1 MRLKKI
7 IEAADA
13 VAVIHNG
20 DTVASS
26 GYAGSGTPDQLFVSL
41 EQRFLESGSPRDL
54 TLVFSTGQGDMK
66 DKGLNRLAH
75 EGLVRRVIGGYFGL
89 SPKLEKLI
97 VDNRIEAYN
106 LPEGVLTQLYRD
118 IGARKPGVLS
128 HVGLGTYID
137 PRQGGGRMN
146 ARTTEELVELH
157 HVQGEEV
164 LFYRSFPINVA
175 LIRGTTADPN
185 GNIST
190 ERESL
195 VLENLALAIAA
206 RNSGG
211 IVIAQVERVAAEGS
225 LDARSIRI
233 PGNLVDCV
241 VLAEADHHMQ
251 TYGTRFNPAFSG
263 ELREPPARTA
273 PVELSD
279 RKLIGRRAV
288 LELAPNSVINVG
300 VGSIPDQIPQVA
312 GEERV
317 QDLMAL
323 VVDSGVIGGVP
334 KGGLDFGAASNYEAV
349 IDHACAFDFID
360 GGGLD
365 AAFLGF
371 GECDAEGNVNA
382 SRFGN
387 RMPGCGGFI
396 DISQNAKKLVFVGT
410 FSSGGLEVEVDDGR
424 VRIVKEGRVPKFVE
438 RVGQTTF
445 GAAYARRSRQE
456 VLFVTER
463 CVFRLRENG
472 IALTEVA
479 PGIDIER
486 DILQRLPFQLPVEGP
501 QAMDPAIFRNAPM
514 RLRERMLDMRIEDRL
529 RFDAP
534 TNTVYMNYAGLRV
547 RSLADHKTIGDAVDT
562 LLAPLGRRVHSVVN
576 YERFTCDDDVFD
588 EYVDLVKR
596 VEQTYY
602 LSVKRYTSGAF
613 LRHKLGAELAK
624 RELSST
630 LLDGGLWPTA
640 SPQTS

>member
-1 MRLKKI
+1 MRLKKV

-13 VAVIHNG
+13 VAVIHAG
-20 DTVASS
+20 DTVASA
-26 GYAGSGTPDQLFVSL
+26 GYAGSGTPDQLFVAI
-41 EQRFLESGSPRDL
+41 EQRFLESGTPRDL

-118 IGARKPGVLS
+118 IGAGKPGVLS
-128 HVGLGTYID
+128 RVGLGTYID
-137 PRQGGGRMN
+137 PRHGGGRMN
-146 ARTTEELVELH
+146 ERTTEDLVQLMTIN
-157 HVQGEEV
+157 GEEV
-164 LFYRSFPINVA
+164 LFYRAFPINVA

-190 ERESL
+190 ERETL

-225 LDARSIRI
+225 LDARSIKI

-241 VLAEADHHMQ
+241 VLAEPEHHMQ
-251 TYGTRFNPAFSG
+251 TYGTRYNPAFSG
-263 ELREPPARTA
+263 ELREPPERVRT
-273 PVELSD
+273 VELSD
-279 RKLIGRRAV
+279 RKVIARRAV
-288 LELAPNSVINVG
+288 LELTPNSVINVG
-300 VGSIPDQIPQVA
+300 VGSIPDQVPQVA

-317 QDLMAL
+317 QDLLSL

-334 KGGLDFGAASNYEAV
+334 KSGLDFGAASNYEAV

-371 GECDAEGNVNA
+371 GECDAQGNVNA
-382 SRFGN
+382 SKFGN
-387 RMPGCGGFI
+387 RTPGCGGFI

-410 FSSGGLEVEVDDGR
+410 FSSGGLEIAVEDGQ
-424 VRIVKEGRVPKFVE
+424 VRIVKEGRTPKFVE
-438 RVGQTTF
+438 RIGQTTF
-445 GAAYARRSRQE
+445 SASYARSCKQE
-456 VLFVTER
+456 VLYVTER
-463 CVFRLRENG
+463 CVFRLGESG
-472 IALTEVA
+472 LALVELA
-479 PGIDIER
+479 PGIDLER
-486 DILQRLPFQLPVEGP
+486 DILQRLPFRPLIDGP
-501 QAMDPAIFRNAPM
+501 RSMDPTIFRNAPM
-514 RLRERMLDMRIEDRL
+514 RLRERMLDTNMADRL
-529 RFDAP
+529 SYDEA

-547 RSLADHKTIGDAVDT
+547 RNLADLKAIGDAVDT
-562 LLAPLGRRVHSVVN
+562 LLGPLGRRVHSVVN

-602 LSVKRYTSGAF
+602 VSVKRYTSGAF
-613 LRHKLGAELAK
+613 LRHQLGT
-624 RELSST
+624 ELSKRQISSEILQPLGRRST
-630 LLDGGLWPTA
+630 P
-640 SPQTS
+640 

>member
-13 VAVIHNG
+13 VAVIHAG

-41 EQRFLESGSPRDL
+41 EQRFLETGGPRDL

-66 DKGLNRLAH
+66 EKGLNRLAH

-97 VDNRIEAYN
+97 VENKIEAYN

-118 IGARKPGVLS
+118 IGARKPGLLS
-128 HVGLGTYID
+128 RVGLGTYID
-137 PRQGGGRMN
+137 PRQSGGRMN
-146 ARTTEELVELH
+146 ALTTEDIVELVTIA
-157 HVQGEEV
+157 GEEV
-164 LFYRSFPINVA
+164 LFYRTFPISVA

-195 VLENLALAIAA
+195 VLEHLALAVAA

-241 VLAEADHHMQ
+241 VLAEPEHHMQ

-263 ELREPPARTA
+263 ELREPPARVRA
-273 PVELSD
+273 VELSD
-279 RKLIGRRAV
+279 RKLIARRAV

-300 VGSIPDQIPQVA
+300 VGSVPDQIPQVA

-317 QDLMAL
+317 QDLLAL

-387 RMPGCGGFI
+387 RIPGCGGFI
-396 DISQNAKKLVFVGT
+396 DISQNAKKVFFVGT
-410 FSSGGLEVEVDDGR
+410 FSSGGLEVVVDDGR
-424 VRIVKEGRVPKFVE
+424 VRIVKEGRMPKFVQNI
-438 RVGQTTF
+438 GQTTF
-445 GAAYARRSRQE
+445 SADYARRCGQE

-463 CVFRLRENG
+463 CVFRLGKAG
-472 IALTEVA
+472 IVLTEVA
-479 PGIDIER
+479 PGIDVER
-486 DILQRLPFQLPVEGP
+486 DVLQRLPFRPPVDGP
-501 QAMDPAIFRNAPM
+501 RPMDPAIFHNAPM
-514 RLRERMLDMRIEDRL
+514 RLRERMLDTRMEDRL
-529 RFDAP
+529 RFDEA
-534 TNTVYMNYAGLRV
+534 TNTVYMDYSGLRV
-547 RSLADHKTIGDAVDT
+547 RNLDDLKTIGDAVDG

-576 YERFTCDDDVFD
+576 YERFTCDEDVFD
-588 EYVDLVKR
+588 EYVDLVQR
-596 VEQTYY
+596 VEQSYY

-613 LRHKLGAELAK
+613 LRHQLG
-624 RELSST
+624 RELSKRRISSEV
-630 LLDGGLWPTA
+630 LNPA
-640 SPQTS
+640 RSPGVD

>member
-1 MRLKKI
+1 MRLKKV

-13 VAVIHNG
+13 VAVIHAG
-20 DTVASS
+20 DTVASA
-26 GYAGSGTPDQLFVSL
+26 GYAGSGTPDQLFVAI
-41 EQRFLESGSPRDL
+41 EQRFLESGTPRDL

-118 IGARKPGVLS
+118 IGAGKPGVLS
-128 HVGLGTYID
+128 RVGLGTYID
-137 PRQGGGRMN
+137 PRHGGGRMN
-146 ARTTEELVELH
+146 ERTTEDLVQLMTIN
-157 HVQGEEV
+157 GEEV
-164 LFYRSFPINVA
+164 LFYRAFTINVA

-190 ERESL
+190 ERETL

-225 LDARSIRI
+225 LDARSIKI

-241 VLAEADHHMQ
+241 VLAEPEHHMQ
-251 TYGTRFNPAFSG
+251 TYGTRYNPAFSG
-263 ELREPPARTA
+263 ELREPPERVRT
-273 PVELSD
+273 VELSD
-279 RKLIGRRAV
+279 RKVIARRAV
-288 LELAPNSVINVG
+288 LELTPNSVINVG
-300 VGSIPDQIPQVA
+300 VGSIPDQVPQVA

-317 QDLMAL
+317 QDLLSL

-334 KGGLDFGAASNYEAV
+334 KSGLDFGAASNYEAV

-371 GECDAEGNVNA
+371 GECDAQGNVNA
-382 SRFGN
+382 SKFGN
-387 RMPGCGGFI
+387 RTPGCGGFI

-410 FSSGGLEVEVDDGR
+410 FSSGGLEIAVEDGQ
-424 VRIVKEGRVPKFVE
+424 VRIVKEGRTPKFVE
-438 RVGQTTF
+438 RIGQTTF
-445 GAAYARRSRQE
+445 SASYARSCKQE
-456 VLFVTER
+456 VLYVTER
-463 CVFRLRENG
+463 CVFRLGESG
-472 IALTEVA
+472 LALVELA
-479 PGIDIER
+479 PGIDLER
-486 DILQRLPFQLPVEGP
+486 DILQRLPFRPLIDGP
-501 QAMDPAIFRNAPM
+501 RSMDPTIFRNAPM
-514 RLRERMLDMRIEDRL
+514 RLRERMLDTNMADRL
-529 RFDAP
+529 SYDEA

-547 RSLADHKTIGDAVDT
+547 RNLADLKAIGDAVDT
-562 LLAPLGRRVHSVVN
+562 LLGPLGRRVHSVVN

-602 LSVKRYTSGAF
+602 VSVKRYTSGAF
-613 LRHKLGAELAK
+613 LRHQLGT
-624 RELSST
+624 ELSKRQISSEILQPLGRRST
-630 LLDGGLWPTA
+630 P
-640 SPQTS
+640 

>member
-1 MRLKKI
+1 
-7 IEAADA
+7 
-13 VAVIHNG
+13 
-20 DTVASS
+20 
-26 GYAGSGTPDQLFVSL
+26 
-41 EQRFLESGSPRDL
+41 
-54 TLVFSTGQGDMK
+54 
-66 DKGLNRLAH
+66 
-75 EGLVRRVIGGYFGL
+75 
-89 SPKLEKLI
+89 
-97 VDNRIEAYN
+97 
-106 LPEGVLTQLYRD
+106 
-118 IGARKPGVLS
+118 
-128 HVGLGTYID
+128 
-137 PRQGGGRMN
+137 
-146 ARTTEELVELH
+146 
-157 HVQGEEV
+157 
-164 LFYRSFPINVA
+164 
-175 LIRGTTADPN
+175 
-185 GNIST
+185 
-190 ERESL
+190 
-195 VLENLALAIAA
+195 
-206 RNSGG
+206 
-211 IVIAQVERVAAEGS
+211 
-225 LDARSIRI
+225 
-233 PGNLVDCV
+233 
-241 VLAEADHHMQ
+241 
-251 TYGTRFNPAFSG
+251 
-263 ELREPPARTA
+263 
-273 PVELSD
+273 
-279 RKLIGRRAV
+279 V

-547 RSLADHKTIGDAVDT
+547 RSLADLKTIGDAVDT

>member
-13 VAVIHNG
+13 IAVIHAG
-20 DTVASS
+20 DTVASA

-41 EQRFLESGSPRDL
+41 EQRFLELGTPRDL

-66 DKGLNRLAH
+66 EKGLNRLAH

-128 HVGLGTYID
+128 RVGLGTYID
-137 PRQGGGRMN
+137 PRHGGGRMN
-146 ARTTEELVELH
+146 ERTTEDLVQLMKIN
-157 HVQGEEV
+157 GEDV
-164 LFYRSFPINVA
+164 LFYRAFPINVA

-190 ERESL
+190 EPETL

-225 LDARSIRI
+225 LDARSIKI

-241 VLAEADHHMQ
+241 VLAEPEHHMQ

-263 ELREPPARTA
+263 ELRDPPDRVRT
-273 PVELSD
+273 VELSD
-279 RKLIGRRAV
+279 RKLIARRAV
-288 LELAPNSVINVG
+288 LELTPSSVINVG
-300 VGSIPDQIPQVA
+300 VGSIPDEVPQVA

-317 QDLMAL
+317 QDLLSL

-334 KGGLDFGAASNYEAV
+334 KSGLDFGAASNYEAV

-371 GECDAEGNVNA
+371 GECDAQGNVNA
-382 SRFGN
+382 SKFGN
-387 RMPGCGGFI
+387 RTPGCGGFI
-396 DISQNAKKLVFVGT
+396 DISQNAKKVVFVGT
-410 FSSGGLEVEVDDGR
+410 FSSGGLEIAVEDGR
-424 VRIVKEGRVPKFVE
+424 VRIVKEGRTPKFVE
-438 RVGQTTF
+438 RIGQTTF
-445 GAAYARRSRQE
+445 SASYASSCKRE
-456 VLFVTER
+456 VLYVTER
-463 CVFRLRENG
+463 CVFRLSESG
-472 IALTEVA
+472 LVLVEVA
-479 PGIDIER
+479 PGIELER
-486 DILQRLPFQLPVEGP
+486 DILQRLPFRPLIKGP
-501 QAMDPAIFRNAPM
+501 RPMDPTIFRNAPM
-514 RLRERMLDMRIEDRL
+514 RLRDRMLDTNMADRL
-529 RFDAP
+529 SYSQE
-534 TNTVYMNYAGLRV
+534 TNTVYMNYSGLHV
-547 RSLADHKTIGDAVDT
+547 RNLGDLKAIDDAVDA
-562 LLAPLGRRVHSVVN
+562 LLGAVGRRVHSVVN
-576 YERFTCDDDVFD
+576 YERFTCDGEVFD

-613 LRHKLGAELAK
+613 LRHQLGT
-624 RELSST
+624 ELSKRQISSEI
-630 LLDGGLWPTA
+630 LQPLGRNGQL
-640 SPQTS
+640 